1 MSPERR
7 EPPSAQRMTRTST
20 GMPRRVRVT
29 DVQGVEVTVVVRVV
43 QDTVW
48 MSISPPFTWEAIM
61 EPGKVDE
68 VVSVLEIVRDEA
80 RTATAPGGRTR
91 HGSTAATRAITNGSA
106 TQ

>member
-1 MSPERR
+1 MSLERR

-43 QDTVW
+43 QGTVW

-68 VVSVLEIVRDEA
+68 IVSVLESARDEA
-80 RTATAPGGRTR
+80 RTATAPSARTPR
-91 HGSTAATRAITNGSA
+91 GSTVVTWAISA